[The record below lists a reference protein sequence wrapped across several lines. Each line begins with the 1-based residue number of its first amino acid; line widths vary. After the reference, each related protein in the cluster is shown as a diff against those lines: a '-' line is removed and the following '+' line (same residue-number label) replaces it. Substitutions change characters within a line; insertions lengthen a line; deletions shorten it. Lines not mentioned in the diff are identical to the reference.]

1 MIHSRIKM
9 NISCKRLYI
18 IATYTSLERV
28 LNQRINYERKI
39 EIPHI
44 PWCPRV
50 LHWPKINTPVTN
62 NNMDQPNPI
71 LYLNLI
77 QVIKSGPRHKSRVKQ
92 VNPCQLK
99 QYYYSYFLKKLQL
112 LNQVLIV
119 SNEL

>member
-1 MIHSRIKM
+1 M

-39 EIPHI
+39 EIQHI
-44 PWCPRV
+44 PWCPIV

-77 QVIKSGPRHKSRVKQ
+77 QVIKSGTRHKSRAKQ
-92 VNPCQLK
+92 VNPYQIK
-99 QYYYSYFLKKLQL
+99 QYYYSYFSK
-112 LNQVLIV
+112 NYNYII
-119 SNEL
+119 